1 MGLFNYFKKNFS
13 SNFNENQFDEVLIT
27 DILLERML
35 KADGIYS
42 LEEEEKES
50 DRDSLSEFVI
60 YQELTEV
67 RNFQFQDSLPD
78 TVRLNSQ

>member
-35 KADGIYS
+35 KADGI
-42 LEEEEKES
+42 
-50 DRDSLSEFVI
+50 
-60 YQELTEV
+60 
-67 RNFQFQDSLPD
+67 
-78 TVRLNSQ
+78 